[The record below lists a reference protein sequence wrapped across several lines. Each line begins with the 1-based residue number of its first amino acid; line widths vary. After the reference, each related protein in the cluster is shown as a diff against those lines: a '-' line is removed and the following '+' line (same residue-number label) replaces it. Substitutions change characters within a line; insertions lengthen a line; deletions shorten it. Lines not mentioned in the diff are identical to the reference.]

1 MLGTVL
7 GCPSRDGIAVRRDEV
22 VLGGEGLHLTA
33 ENRRHELTND
43 FADPVIWD
51 HCWDVVVNHY
61 ADFSGTATR
70 REFWTFYFARLIVG
84 LVTMVIPFVGTIL
97 ILGTLIPT
105 FAIGARR
112 LHDMGHSG
120 WWQLL
125 LLIPILGWIA
135 LIVMLCQP
143 TNDHYVTPPVKQS
156 SSLSPSSGP
165 IQH

>member
-1 MLGTVL
+1 MV
-7 GCPSRDGIAVRRDEV
+7 PSGALRRAIQTKSPQQ
-22 VLGGEGLHLTA
+22 GGEDHNDHHRPHHSRRTA
-33 ENRRHELTND
+33 AR
-43 FADPVIWD
+43 FDPGIWD

-61 ADFSGTATR
+61 ADFTGIATR
-70 REFWTFYFARLIVG
+70 REFWTFYLARLIVG

-97 ILGTLIPT
+97 IFGTLIPT

-143 TNDHYVTPPVKQS
+143 TNDHYVTPPVRQS
-156 SSLSPSSGP
+156 RPLGPSSGP

>member
-1 MLGTVL
+1 MT
-7 GCPSRDGIAVRRDEV
+7 
-22 VLGGEGLHLTA
+22 T
-33 ENRRHELTND
+33 T
-43 FADPVIWD
+43 DPTIPAARQPGSIQGIWD

-61 ADFSGTATR
+61 ADFTGIATR
-70 REFWTFYFARLIVG
+70 REFWTFYLARLIVG

-97 ILGTLIPT
+97 IFGTLIPT

-143 TNDHYVTPPVKQS
+143 TNDHYVTPPVRQS
-156 SSLSPSSGP
+156 RPLGPSSGP